1 MTQLS
6 QHQIE
11 TFHRDGCIT
20 IENAVST
27 AQLEGMRAAFDR
39 WVDDSR
45 AHQKP
50 YGEQADGR
58 PRFDLEPGHTAER
71 PGLRRV
77 ASPTELD
84 GVFLDVLTRSAMIT
98 MLQDLIGPDLRLHH
112 SKLNSKL
119 PGTATT
125 VKWHQ
130 DFTYDPHSNDDVVT
144 CLVFLDDV
152 TEANGPLR
160 IVPGSHKGPL
170 YSLRQNGRF
179 TGAIADEFTADL
191 DSRAIPQM
199 GKAGSACL
207 MHSRVLHA
215 SSANASDQPRTLF
228 IAEIAAADAMPLT
241 PNPLPSRHAGLLLA
255 GSEPGRIRA
264 TSFEMEMPEIPTG
277 ASFFDQQASTS
288 QDATAQ

>member
-1 MTQLS
+1 MPMLTEE
-6 QHQIE
+6 QIE
-11 TFHRDGCIT
+11 AFNRDGCIT
-20 IENAVST
+20 VENAVSPE
-27 AQLEGMRAAFDR
+27 QLNGMRAAFAN
-39 WVDDSR
+39 WVEDSR
-45 AHQKP
+45 KHERP

-58 PRFDLEPGHTAER
+58 PRFDLEPGHSAQR

-77 ASPTELD
+77 ASPTELED
-84 GVFLDVLTRSAMIT
+84 VFLDVLTGSQMIA
-98 MLQDLIGPDLRLHH
+98 MLQDLIGPNLRLHH

-160 IVPGSHKGPL
+160 VVPGSHKGPL

-191 DSRAIPQM
+191 DSRAVAQM

-215 SSANASDQPRTLF
+215 SSANASDRPRTLF

-277 ASFFDQQASTS
+277 ASFFDQQASTT
-288 QDATAQ
+288 QAATAQ

>member
-1 MTQLS
+1 MPMLTSRQVADF
-6 QHQIE
+6 E
-11 TFHRDGCIT
+11 RNGCIT
-20 IENAVST
+20 VEDAVT
-27 AQLEGMRAAFDR
+27 PQQLDGMRAAFDR
-39 WVDDSR
+39 WVEGSR
-45 AHQKP
+45 QHATP

-58 PRFDLEPGHTAER
+58 PRFDLEPGHTADR

-77 ASPTELD
+77 ASPTELED
-84 GVFLDVLTRSAMIT
+84 IFLDVLTNSSMIA
-98 MLQDLIGPDLRLHH
+98 MLQDLIGPDMRLHH

-152 TEANGPLR
+152 TELNGPLR
-160 IVPGSHKGPL
+160 VVPGSHKGPL

-179 TGAIADEFTADL
+179 TGAIAEEHVADM
-191 DSRAIPQM
+191 DARAIAQM

-215 SSANASDQPRTLF
+215 SSANASDTPRTLF

-255 GSEPGRIRA
+255 GTEPGRIRA

-277 ASFFDQQASTS
+277 ASFFDQQ
-288 QDATAQ
+288 TAM